1 MVIFF
6 FYQKTIFLVKA
17 SCKGY
22 IRLFVVCG
30 LIHALFSSN
39 IKEENKSGNCGLQF
53 KICELMVNIYFR
65 FILLRFICFGVFFL
79 KIN

>member
-1 MVIFF
+1 MQGVH
-6 FYQKTIFLVKA
+6 VH
-17 SCKGY
+17 S
-22 IRLFVVCG
+22 RLFVVCG

-65 FILLRFICFGVFFL
+65 FILLLFICFGFFFFIDKL
-79 KIN
+79 ITITNIK